1 MCDLWLKQVK
11 KPNCTRPYCEPQIH
25 TGKASYGYKLFGCVR
40 LDGFRFCDKM
50 RNPLTN
56 SKKNIPPQGGFQLRN
71 PFCRFHGFPSSPF
84 YWEIAE
90 NVLQKCFLIQW
101 SFSANYVYS
110 CVCCSAFLARSLSN
124 PFSRFPPKRHENL
137 FWDFVFHCNSEIRI
151 SKFSNRTHPMSLLIH
166 CVRQKSDTEMY

>member
-110 CVCCSAFLARSLSN
+110 CVCCSAFLRAVFQILF
-124 PFSRFPPKRHENL
+124 PDFPPNGMKIC
-137 FWDFVFHCNSEIRI
+137 FGI
-151 SKFSNRTHPMSLLIH
+151 SCFIATPKSGFQNFPIERTLWV
-166 CVRQKSDTEMY
+166 C